1 MAAWTLIRRLIERL
15 NEPFHRGVFGR
26 DIQLRHVVVT
36 AGSLAGTTVVT
47 STLGFPFWWIAAR
60 LFSVDTVGLASASIS
75 GMQLLGGVA
84 AFGFG
89 QLLVRELPRHPGHER
104 GLIRSGLIAAGAI
117 GVVVGFGF
125 AYGVSAVDDALA
137 SLSATPWEAAIFAV
151 GVSLTALN
159 VVADNALVGLLRGEL
174 QFARNVVFAT
184 SKLVLLAIVGW
195 LAGGGTWVSIYA
207 AWSVSALLSLILVAR
222 VAATSGAIPS
232 ASGAGGPSLRR
243 LGPSAAGHFALNLAL
258 QLPTFGMP
266 ILVTIVGSPAL
277 NASFYVAWL
286 IASAATMIP
295 GALSSTLYAV
305 GSRAPGAL
313 RRQMQLTLGL
323 SAAAAAA
330 GAVVLATIGGAL
342 LGFFGRAYV
351 DAAPALT
358 IVAVAAVPMVV
369 KSHFH
374 VLLRIRGQLARAAV
388 VCAVGAL
395 LELGAAALGLAR
407 GGLPGLAAG
416 WLVALV
422 VEAAVMA
429 IPVARTVLAA
439 DQTRAWPGPERP

>member
-1 MAAWTLIRRLIERL
+1 LPPRTLIRRLIERL
-15 NEPFHRGVFGR
+15 NEPFRRGVFGR
-26 DIQLRHVVVT
+26 DIRLAHFVVT
-36 AGSLAGTTVVT
+36 VGSLAGTMVVT
-47 STLGFPFWWIAAR
+47 SALGFPFWWIAAR
-60 LFSVDTVGLASASIS
+60 LFSADAMGLAAAAIS

-89 QLLVRELPRHPGHER
+89 TLLVRELPRHPGHER
-104 GLIRSGLIAAGAI
+104 SLIRSGLIAAGAI

-137 SLSATPWEAAIFAV
+137 PLSATPWEAAIFAV

-159 VVADNALVGLLRGEL
+159 IVADQSLVGLLRSEL

-195 LAGGGTWVSIYA
+195 FAGGRTWAGIYA
-207 AWSVSALLSLILVAR
+207 VWSVSALLSLMLVAG
-222 VAATSGAIPS
+222 VAATTGAIPS
-232 ASGAGGPSLRR
+232 ASGAAGPSLRR
-243 LGPSAAGHFALNLAL
+243 LGPSAAGHFALNLSL

-286 IASAATMIP
+286 IASAAAMIP

-323 SAAAAAA
+323 SAAAAATA
-330 GAVVLATIGGAL
+330 AAVLAITGGAL
-342 LGFFGRAYV
+342 LGFFGPAYV

-369 KSHFH
+369 KNHFQ

-388 VCAVGAL
+388 VCAVGGL
-395 LELGAAALGLAR
+395 LELVAAALGLTL
-407 GGLPGLAAG
+407 GGLSGLAAG
-416 WLVALV
+416 WLAAVV
-422 VEAAVMA
+422 VEASVMA
-429 IPVARTVLAA
+429 IPVARTALLSDPTKA
-439 DQTRAWPGPERP
+439 RP